1 MQISYYSVL
10 TKIQKL
16 QNLKNKNKKKIKK
29 KNFFFVPASI
39 ARNWSVRPVF
49 FQVQNRRSSVLDYW
63 PVRYIP
69 AVPAGTVRSDNLDE
83 YTYSLYLNVK

>member
-16 QNLKNKNKKKIKK
+16 QNLKKKK

-49 FQVQNRRSSVLDYW
+49 FQVRNRRSSVPDYW